1 MKTFFTTV
9 FALCLLGN
17 ANIIQAQK
25 MDAQSTSSNAIIPV
39 ATFEKALASKT
50 GDRITLTLNEH
61 RFYGIIVSNEVKYK
75 QLQTVVI
82 RSAAKG
88 SNILFQVSRII
99 QPDNSF
105 LYSGRMI
112 DNERSIVYQIRKNE
126 QAQYTMDETALSSI
140 LQDCSHPST
149 HTTNVIYQ

>member
-1 MKTFFTTV
+1 MKTFLTTV

-17 ANIIQAQK
+17 ASLSRAQK
-25 MDAQSTSSNAIIPV
+25 MDAQPTSSNTIIPV
-39 ATFEKALASKT
+39 ATFEKALASKP
-50 GDRITLTLNEH
+50 GDRITLPLDN
-61 RFYGIIVSNEVKYK
+61 RSFQGIIVSNEVKYK

-105 LYSGRMI
+105 SYSGRMI
-112 DNERSIVYQIRKNE
+112 DNEQSIVYQIRKNE
-126 QAQYTMDETALSSI
+126 KAQYTMDATALSTI
-140 LQDCSHPST
+140 LQDCSHP
-149 HTTNVIYQ
+149 